1 MKVLF
6 IGGTGIISSACA
18 QLCIERGHE
27 LFILTR
33 GQSHKY
39 AAPAGAVLLRGDIRK
54 DQDGVSKMIA
64 DHQFD
69 AVVDWVA
76 FTPEHIE
83 QDIALFTGRTRQF
96 IFISSASAYQ
106 KPPAHYR
113 ITEDTPLVN
122 PHWQYSRDKIAC
134 EERLM
139 REFRERGFPV
149 TIVRPSLTYGPSNIP
164 LVLGSWQH
172 PWTMMD
178 RMLRGLPVIVPGDG
192 TSLWTVTWNGDFA
205 KGLVG
210 LLGREQLAGH
220 AFHIT
225 SDETLTWDQIYR
237 EAAHAVGVEP
247 KIVHIASDWIVA
259 RRPEFE
265 GTLLGDKAHS
275 VVFDNSK
282 IKRFV
287 PDFVCSMPWA
297 EGVRRSIA
305 WFMADP
311 ARRTVDEAHNR
322 MLDELVQAYLGS

>member
-1 MKVLF
+1 MKILF
-6 IGGTGIISSACA
+6 IGGTGVISSACA
-18 QLCIERGHE
+18 QRCIARGHE
-27 LFILTR
+27 LFVLTR
-33 GQSHKY
+33 GQSRKY
-39 AAPAGAVLLRGDIRK
+39 DVPASAVALRGDIRK
-54 DQDGVSKMIA
+54 DPDGASRMIA

-96 IFISSASAYQ
+96 IFISSASVYQ

-113 ITEDTPLVN
+113 ITEDTPLAN

-139 REFRERGFPV
+139 REYRERGFPAV
-149 TIVRPSLTYGPSNIP
+149 IVRPSHTYGPSSLP
-164 LVLGSWQH
+164 LVLGSGAH

-192 TSLWTVTWNGDFA
+192 TSLWTVTWNDDFA

-259 RRPEFE
+259 HRPEFE
-265 GTLLGDKAHS
+265 GTLLGDKSHS

-282 IKRFV
+282 IKHFV
-287 PDFVCSMPWA
+287 PDFVCDVPFA
-297 EGVRRSIA
+297 EGVRRSVA

-311 ARRTVDEAHNR
+311 ARRTIDEAHNR
-322 MLDELVQAYLGS
+322 VLDELIQAYLSS

>member
-18 QLCIERGHE
+18 QLAIERNHE
-27 LFILTR
+27 LFLLTR
-33 GQSHKY
+33 GQSRTFDI
-39 AAPAGAVLLRGDIRK
+39 PTGAIALHGDIRS
-54 DQDGVSKMIA
+54 DPDGVARLIEG
-64 DHQFD
+64 HRFD

-83 QDIALFTGRTRQF
+83 QDIHLFNGRTRQF
-96 IFISSASAYQ
+96 VFISSASAYQ
-106 KPPAHYR
+106 KPPAHYL
-113 ITEDTPLVN
+113 ITEDTPLAN

-134 EERLM
+134 EAHLM
-139 REFRERGFPV
+139 QEFRERGFPA
-149 TIVRPSLTYGPSNIP
+149 TIVRPSLTYGPSQIP
-164 LVLGSWQH
+164 LVLGSWRH

-178 RMLRGLPVIVPGDG
+178 RMLRGKPVIVPGDG

-205 KGLVG
+205 RGLIG

-225 SDETLTWDQIYR
+225 SDEVLTWDQIYR
-237 EAAHAVGVEP
+237 EAGHAVGVEP
-247 KIVHIASDWIVA
+247 KIVHIASDWLVA
-259 RRPEFE
+259 RQPQFE

-275 VVFDNSK
+275 VVFDNTK

-287 PDFVCSMPWA
+287 PDFACTVTWA

-311 ARRTVDEAHNR
+311 SRRTIDEAHNQ
-322 MLDELVQAYLGS
+322 MLDELIGVYQL

>member
-6 IGGTGIISSACA
+6 IGGTGIISSGCA
-18 QLCIERGHE
+18 QLALDRGHD
-27 LFILTR
+27 LFILHR
-33 GQSHKY
+33 GKSTKFDV
-39 AAPAGAVLLRGDIRK
+39 PDGATALRDDIRN
-54 DQDGVSKMIA
+54 DPDGVAELLKE
-64 DHQFD
+64 QRFD

-76 FTPEHIE
+76 FTPDHIE
-83 QDIALFTGRTRQF
+83 QDIQVFTGLTRQF
-96 IFISSASAYQ
+96 VFISSASAYQ
-106 KPPAHYR
+106 KPPSSYL
-113 ITEDTPLVN
+113 ITEDTPLAN
-122 PHWQYSRDKIAC
+122 PRWQYSRDKIAC

-139 REFRERGFPV
+139 REFRERGFPA
-149 TIVRPSLTYGPSNIP
+149 TIIRPSLTYGPSQIP
-164 LVLGSWQH
+164 LVLGSWQY

-225 SDETLTWDQIYR
+225 SDEVLTWDTIYR
-237 EAAHAVGVEP
+237 EAAGALGVQP
-247 KIVHIASDWIVA
+247 KILHIASDWLVEKH
-259 RRPEFE
+259 PEFE

-275 VVFDNSK
+275 AVFDNTK

-287 PDFVCSMPWA
+287 PDFACAVPWA
-297 EGVRRSIA
+297 EGVRRSMD

-311 ARRTVDEAHNR
+311 ARRAIDDAHNQV
-322 MLDELVQAYLGS
+322 LDGLIGAYQV